1 MTRLLLDT
9 HVLLWMAEGSRK
21 LGKRAAA
28 VIADPASEIWLSA
41 ASVWE
46 IANKAARGRLRLS
59 VPMAKWLPSRVRE
72 NDLQPLPVTQDH
84 VIAAAELPRHHEDP
98 FDRML
103 IGQAQIEDLTI
114 LTADAQFERYEVR
127 VIDATL

>member
-9 HVLLWMAEGSRK
+9 HVLLWMAAGSRK
-21 LGKRAAA
+21 LGKKAAA
-28 VIADPASEIWLSA
+28 MIVDPGSEIWLSA

-59 VPMAKWLPSRVRE
+59 LPMATWLPSRMRE
-72 NDLQPLPVTQDH
+72 NDLQPLAVTQDH

-103 IGQAQIEDLTI
+103 IGQAQVEDLLI

-127 VIDATL
+127 VIDATV